1 MVDQPRH
8 TALTRRDFLGKVA
21 AGSAAAGGL
30 GLLAPHV
37 TRAAPAQLRSRSPV
51 TLTLAMYAEPSRT
64 PIQKAMMA
72 AFTRKYPNI
81 RLNTFVADFN
91 TYYTKMNTNIAAGTV
106 PDVFMMS
113 GAYFYNMVMKGV
125 VKELD
130 SYIKDAGLNL
140 ARDYFTES
148 ANQMY
153 QGKTYAIPGE
163 IDILALAYN
172 KDLFDA
178 AGVRYPTNSWTWQD
192 IVNAALKLT
201 KKDKKG
207 VQNYGF
213 YSFNS
218 SQELWGDLVKENGG
232 SFLTPDLRHGALD
245 TPQAIKA
252 IQFAVDLIYKYK
264 VSPTPQG
271 VSSLPGYIQSGGSP
285 FLTGRLAMKFQGNYE
300 MTLLTAIK
308 NFRWDVVLMPR
319 EKIQT
324 GLGWTQA
331 WCMSANTPHP
341 DEAWTLLH
349 FLVTEGQV
357 ITGQSAGR
365 GLTPSLKSA
374 AYSSAFVRSGSP
386 NMKAWLDGWQ
396 KHSSFDFSPA
406 WFEYQTAYSSA
417 MDPVFANTVS
427 VKDAVT
433 SSTQQVNSILAR
445 YSNFHP

>member
-1 MVDQPRH
+1 MAQ
-8 TALTRRDFLGKVA
+8 
-21 AGSAAAGGL
+21 
-30 GLLAPHV
+30 
-37 TRAAPAQLRSRSPV
+37 AAPAQRRSAATV

-72 AFTRKYPNI
+72 AFTSKYPNI
-81 RLNTFVADFN
+81 HLNTFVADFN

-113 GAYFYNMVMKGV
+113 GAYFYNMAMKGV
-125 VKELD
+125 LKDLD
-130 SYIKDAGLNL
+130 PYIKSAGLNL
-140 ARDYFTES
+140 ARDYFTEP
-148 ANQMY
+148 ANQSY
-153 QGKTYAIPGE
+153 QGKIYAIPGE

-192 IVNAALKLT
+192 IVNAAIKLT
-201 KKDKKG
+201 KKDKSG

-232 SFLTPDLRHGALD
+232 SFLTPDLRHGALN
-245 TPQAIKA
+245 TPEAIKA

-285 FLTGRLAMKFQGNYE
+285 FLTGHLAMKFQGNYE
-300 MTLLTAIK
+300 MTLLSNIK
-308 NFRWDVVLMPR
+308 KFKWDVVLMPR

-331 WCMSANTPHP
+331 WCMSGNTSHP

-349 FLVTEGQV
+349 FLITEGQH
-357 ITGQSAGR
+357 ITAQTAGR

-374 AYSSAFVRSGSP
+374 AYSSAFVQAGAP
-386 NMKAWLDGWQ
+386 HVKAWLDGWQ
-396 KHSSFDFSPA
+396 VHSSFDFHPA

-417 MDPVFANTVS
+417 MDPVFANSVS
-427 VKDAVT
+427 VQDAVT
-433 SSTQQVNSILAR
+433 SSTQQVNGILAR
-445 YSNFHP
+445 YSTFRP